1 MGEENQSEATGIQ
14 NLNVEQ
20 LRGLS
25 KQLKESIAQLNKR
38 NNQLELASMKFNES
52 KKAVKTLEESKE
64 GDSLMAPLTTSM
76 YVPAALTNT
85 STVTVELGSGF
96 YVKKSTEK
104 AVEFFN
110 RKISFCDK
118 SSEQIS
124 KQMMNATNNL
134 EQVHAVLNLRLR
146 EQTENLPRPKP

>member
-1 MGEENQSEATGIQ
+1 MGEDQSEATGIQ